1 MCLFVLRKLKFPLF
15 CLSTLFIVFSGLTR
29 AETAEEPTQVEPTQ
43 VEPPASS
50 PVIEVI
56 KQPVAGG
63 APEIEL
69 AQASYHEVEQERV
82 LDALVEAVHKA
93 TVSAQTSGRVSKI
106 YFDVNDY
113 AKKGQVLLRIRDK
126 DQKAKLKVTQADF
139 NQAQTEFNRVEELYS
154 KQLIAKSLVDRTESQ
169 LKSSAARLEQA
180 QENLERT
187 VVRAPYSGIIVKRH
201 IEVGETARTGVAL
214 FTGLSLE
221 SLRVAVDLPQDIIN
235 RVREFKTA
243 RVLLLDNQGKSLIGT
258 KMIISP
264 YADAASHTFLVR
276 VNLPAGDHGLYP
288 GMAVKVAFVTG
299 KIRKLMVPQSAIAQ
313 RSEVTAVYVMDD
325 QKKLS
330 MRQIRAGQLHDEK
343 MIEVLAGLQ
352 ENEQV
357 TIDPIKAVSYLKEQD
372 LN

>member
-1 MCLFVLRKLKFPLF
+1 MCSFVFRKLNFPLF
-15 CLSTLFIVFSGLTR
+15 CLSSFLIVFSGLTH
-29 AETAEEPTQVEPTQ
+29 AETAEAESTQ
-43 VEPPASS
+43 VEPPVSP
-50 PVIEVI
+50 PVIEEMI
-56 KQPVAGG
+56 PPASG
-63 APEIEL
+63 ASSEIQL
-69 AQASYHEVEQERV
+69 AQASYHEVERERV

-113 AKKGQVLLRIRDK
+113 AKKGDVLLRIRDK
-126 DQKAKLKVTQADF
+126 DQKAKLKVAQADF

-221 SLRVAVDLPQDIIN
+221 SLRVAVNLPQDIIN
-235 RVREFKTA
+235 RVREFKSA
-243 RVLLLDNQGKSLIGT
+243 RVLLLDNQGNSLMGT
-258 KMIISP
+258 TMIISP
-264 YADAASHTFLVR
+264 YADADSHTFLVR

-299 KIRKLMVPQSAIAQ
+299 KIRKLLVPQSAIAH

-330 MRQIRAGQLHDEK
+330 MRQIRAGQLHEGE

-357 TIDPIKAVSYLKEQD
+357 TLDPIKAVSYLKEQG